1 MNMSERA
8 VVPASAAEVLPVH
21 GQVLALAE
29 FLQARGEQILDPPLA
44 LLVGCLGADREPAG
58 EARMVHW
65 PQSRL
70 TVAGAAAGGGHLA
83 GVAAEPGQVP
93 GGVFGAD
100 ISFGCHHGVSFGHAS
115 RRPIRTNP

>member
-1 MNMSERA
+1 
-8 VVPASAAEVLPVH
+8 
-21 GQVLALAE
+21 
-29 FLQARGEQILDPPLA
+29 
-44 LLVGCLGADREPAG
+44 
-58 EARMVHW
+58 MVHW

-115 RRPIRTNP
+115 RRPIRTNPAARAAAAYRQNTPNPAQGPSMCASGRTV